1 MSHYYKTHF
10 TLTEARRA
18 LPELR
23 RRLLRI
29 QSLLAEIRADE
40 SRTGPVQ
47 TIILRGNG
55 LGPIITGANRRKQ
68 EAQQLIQDIAREGI
82 QIKDLEA
89 GLVDFPH
96 LVGDPERE
104 VFLCWKLGEDT
115 IEFWHEIEDGFGG
128 RKPLDKN

>member
-1 MSHYYKTHF
+1 MSHYYKIHF
-10 TLTEARRA
+10 SLAEARKA

-29 QSLLAEIRADE
+29 NNLIAEIRADE
-40 SRTGPVQ
+40 SSTGPVQ

-55 LGPIITGANRRKQ
+55 LGPIISGTHRRKQ
-68 EAQQLIQDIAREGI
+68 EAQQLIRDIATEGI
-82 QIKDLEA
+82 QIKDLES

-96 LVGDPERE
+96 LTGEPARE

-115 IEFWHEIEDGFGG
+115 IEYWHEIEDGFAG
-128 RKPLDKN
+128 RKPVDKN

>member
-1 MSHYYKTHF
+1 VSFYYKTHF
-10 TLTEARRA
+10 TLAEARLA

-29 QSLLAEIRADE
+29 QDLIAEIRADE
-40 SRTGPVQ
+40 RRAGPVE

-55 LGPIITGANRRKQ
+55 LGPIITGTHRRKQ

-82 QIKDLEA
+82 QIKDLDS

-115 IEFWHEIEDGFGG
+115 IEYWHEIEDGFAG
-128 RKPLDKN
+128 RKPVRQN

>member
-1 MSHYYKTHF
+1 VSYYYKTHF
-10 TLTEARRA
+10 TLAEARQA

-29 QSLLAEIRADE
+29 QDLLAEIRADE
-40 SRTGPVQ
+40 SSAGPVQ

-55 LGPIITGANRRKQ
+55 TGPIITGAHRRKQ
-68 EAQQLIQDIAREGI
+68 EAQQLIRDIAMEGI
-82 QIKDLEA
+82 QIKDLDT

-96 LVGDPERE
+96 LVGDPQRE

-115 IEFWHEIEDGFGG
+115 IEYWHEIEDGFAG
-128 RKPLDKN
+128 RKPVRPN